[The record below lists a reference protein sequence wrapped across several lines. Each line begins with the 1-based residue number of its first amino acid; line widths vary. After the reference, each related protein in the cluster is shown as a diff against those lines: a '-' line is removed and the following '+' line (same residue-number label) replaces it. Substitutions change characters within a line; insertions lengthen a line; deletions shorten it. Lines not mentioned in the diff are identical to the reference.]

1 MSENET
7 PAQEQTQETDW
18 KAEARKWEERSKNN
32 HAELQSA
39 QTALSEAEGK
49 IGSLTETVNELT
61 GRVEAF
67 EKAEARAKLTREIAD
82 REGIPADALRG
93 DTEEELTAHA
103 RDLKK
108 LLEPV
113 VPYVPSQDRQPSD
126 SPRDEMREFARSL
139 FNSN

>member
-1 MSENET
+1 MSENEA
-7 PAQEQTQETDW
+7 PAQETTQETDW
-18 KAEARKWEERSKNN
+18 KAEARKWEERSKSN
-32 HAELQSA
+32 HSELQSA
-39 QTALSEAEGK
+39 QAALSEAESK

-126 SPRDEMREFARSL
+126 TPRDEMREFARSL

>member
-1 MSENET
+1 MSENGT

-18 KAEARKWEERSKNN
+18 KAEARKWEERSKSN
-32 HAELQSA
+32 HSELQSA

-49 IGSLTETVNELT
+49 IGSLTETVNELN

-108 LLEPV
+108 LFEPV

>member
-18 KAEARKWEERSKNN
+18 KAEARKWEERSKSN

-39 QTALSEAEGK
+39 QNALSEAEGK

-82 REGIPADALRG
+82 REGVPADALRG